1 MQFHWMQFHCI
12 NLIMLFY
19 TFLVIYFDWYKEW
32 TIFLISFNKFSALLP
47 AFTGA
52 RATGNLCNNCLGVN
66 ILRAVPVVDFNEN
79 NPLLKALITNSL
91 PS

>member
-1 MQFHWMQFHCI
+1 M
-12 NLIMLFY
+12 
-19 TFLVIYFDWYKEW
+19 
-32 TIFLISFNKFSALLP
+32 P